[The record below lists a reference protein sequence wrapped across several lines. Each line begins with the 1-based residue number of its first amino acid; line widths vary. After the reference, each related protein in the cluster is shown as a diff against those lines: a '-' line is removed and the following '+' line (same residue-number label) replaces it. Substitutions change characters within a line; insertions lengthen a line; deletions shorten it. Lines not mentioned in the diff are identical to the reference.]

1 MRTMKRR
8 LSKTQIICIV
18 LLWAA
23 LCYIVLVYAER
34 IDGPVIVSLALS
46 AAFVFVPVYESMK
59 KNK

>member
-1 MRTMKRR
+1 MKRR

-23 LCYIVLVYAER
+23 LCYIVLVYTER

-46 AAFVFVPVYESMK
+46 AAFVFVPVYQSMK

>member
-1 MRTMKRR
+1 MKRR

>member
-46 AAFVFVPVYESMK
+46 AAFVFVPVYQSMK
-59 KNK
+59 KDK